1 MAITNKNNRIDEMTW
16 RKEFTKL
23 LHNKLKCTGI
33 TEEQLAA
40 ETGISRITIN
50 KYLDQRATPSG
61 YHLNLIAEYLKCSVS
76 ELAEIRQ

>member
-1 MAITNKNNRIDEMTW
+1 MATTNMNNQIDEMTW
-16 RKEFTKL
+16 RKEFAKL
-23 LHNKLKCTGI
+23 LRYKLRCTGI
-33 TEEQLAA
+33 SQEQLAA

-61 YHLNLIAEYLKCSVS
+61 YHVNLIAEYLKCSVS

>member
-33 TEEQLAA
+33 TQEQLAV

-61 YHLNLIAEYLKCSVS
+61 YHLNLIAEYLRCSVS
-76 ELAEIRQ
+76 ELADIRQ

>member
-33 TEEQLAA
+33 TEEQFAA

-50 KYLDQRATPSG
+50 TYLDQRATPSG

>member
-50 KYLDQRATPSG
+50 KYLGQRATPSG

>member
-33 TEEQLAA
+33 MEEQLAA
-40 ETGISRITIN
+40 ETGISRITIS
-50 KYLDQRATPSG
+50 KYLNQRATPSG
-61 YHLNLIAEYLKCSVS
+61 YNLNLLAKCLNCPVS
-76 ELAEIRQ
+76 EIVDIRW

>member
-23 LHNKLKCTGI
+23 LHSKLKCTGI

-61 YHLNLIAEYLKCSVS
+61 YHLNLIAKYLKCSVS